1 MLRIIVVL
9 FLIVSLTQ
17 SCTVAKL
24 NSLPKSASSIDFNKC
39 PIEKETNKGKR
50 RTSKTVNEY
59 CILKTKACLEE
70 DVLKAIEKALKLQG
84 FSLVKLDKKEK
95 IVFAQRDL
103 RANEWQSYTGVYYKI
118 DENLEN
124 TRIYIQ
130 VRITQDFTGGRD
142 ENRAEKIGL
151 IIEKEL

>member
-1 MLRIIVVL
+1 M
-9 FLIVSLTQ
+9 
-17 SCTVAKL
+17 
-24 NSLPKSASSIDFNKC
+24 
-39 PIEKETNKGKR
+39 
-50 RTSKTVNEY
+50 
-59 CILKTKACLEE
+59 
-70 DVLKAIEKALKLQG
+70 
-84 FSLVKLDKKEK
+84 
-95 IVFAQRDL
+95 